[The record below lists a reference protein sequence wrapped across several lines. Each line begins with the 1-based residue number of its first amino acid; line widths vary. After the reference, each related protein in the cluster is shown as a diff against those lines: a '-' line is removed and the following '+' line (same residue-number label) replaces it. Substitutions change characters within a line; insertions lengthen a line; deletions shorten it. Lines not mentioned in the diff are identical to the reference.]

1 MKLIDTK
8 NKFFFYYTTN
18 DFIYLFIYLFLTTFS
33 FIFQIQKLKRE

>member
-8 NKFFFYYTTN
+8 NKFFFVTIQPMT
-18 DFIYLFIYLFLTTFS
+18 LFIYLFLTTFS